1 MSRVDRLREYAKPL
15 RPENWQGAGR
25 DQPNIDRWSDRATDN
40 SKLAPRATGIDETVM
55 PHSTGKSMGMR
66 DTASAPRAARSA
78 DRAMVAE
85 EDNPGDRRAA
95 AKADKNTYDAPY
107 LRGIRRQA

>member
-1 MSRVDRLREYAKPL
+1 MGRLDRLKEYSNP
-15 RPENWQGAGR
+15 RRGPQGVGR
-25 DQPNIDRWSDRATDN
+25 DQKNLDYWADRAKQN

-78 DRAMVAE
+78 DKRM
-85 EDNPGDRRAA
+85 A
-95 AKADKNTYDAPY
+95 AKDDQNFVGDSSYMA
-107 LRGIRRQA
+107 GVRRNA

>member
-1 MSRVDRLREYAKPL
+1 MSRLDRLKEYSNP
-15 RPENWQGAGR
+15 RHGPQGAGR
-25 DQPNIDRWSDRATDN
+25 DQKNLDYWADRAKQN
-40 SKLAPRATGIDETVM
+40 SKLAPRATGIDETVL

-66 DTASAPRAARSA
+66 DTASAPREARNA
-78 DRAMVAE
+78 NRAMVDK

-95 AKADKNTYDAPY
+95 AKADKNTFDAPY